1 MNNNDLDNFKQQLE
15 ELEKEVERL
24 KKENPED
31 DYTELDDT
39 IEKFRSMIS
48 EGNVSRFKR
57 KIVRKRFLGLF
68 LNYLFH
74 LFTTLSIL
82 GFCIGFLNDEISKY
96 IGIFIPVLALVIFIY
111 RKFSSALIFNGPLKN
126 HKILY
131 TISLYFIFVA
141 IIGIVDYF
149 LLNIWTSIWNSI
161 ITLIILGFVLDLGE
175 FIYYRKLVTKYKQG
189 GK

>member
-24 KKENPED
+24 KKENPDD

-48 EGNVSRFKR
+48 EGNVNRFKR
-57 KIVRKRFLGLF
+57 KIIRKRILGLF

-131 TISLYFIFVA
+131 TVSYCRLFFIKYLDKYLEFNYYFNNSRFCFRFRRV
-141 IIGIVDYF
+141 Y
-149 LLNIWTSIWNSI
+149 LLS
-161 ITLIILGFVLDLGE
+161 
-175 FIYYRKLVTKYKQG
+175 
-189 GK
+189 